1 MECKACDFKCEKQSI
16 YNRHFNS
23 EKHKFVYEI
32 FNLKNQMYEKDK
44 ESQKRLE
51 EANLENEQKLKEANL
66 IFEQEF
72 RLYADKSSLNTIQRE
87 QEFQNATERE
97 REYAIQREQEFKQ
110 EIATSY
116 SNSKQILKQ
125 EIDRAYLAKN
135 QREQEYHSHLDYL
148 SKEKEKEKER
158 SEQKLKECRLEGLHK
173 YDEMQ
178 LHNMSLYTHMRD
190 HGIDLTTGNYSTKLS
205 KIKPAYQ
212 TSKSMCESLF
222 HHSLMNTLLEPL
234 GMNSLHECTVCTD
247 FRELSNKIFSQTRT
261 DMLKSDLAINLTVS
275 KKIKM

>member
-1 MECKACDFKCEKQSI
+1 MDCLCGAKKIGKTHMKEHEKSD
-16 YNRHFNS
+16 
-23 EKHKFVYEI
+23 KHKSMMI
-32 FNLKNQMYEKDK
+32 II
-44 ESQKRLE
+44 ESFQKREEELQKKLE
-51 EANLENEQKLKEANL
+51 EANRENE
-66 IFEQEF
+66 
-72 RLYADKSSLNTIQRE
+72 R
-87 QEFQNATERE
+87 
-97 REYAIQREQEFKQ
+97 AIQREQEFKQ
-110 EIATSY
+110 ERATSY
-116 SNSKQILKQ
+116 SNSKQTLRQ
-125 EIDRAYLAKN
+125 EIDRAYLARN
-135 QREQEYHSHLDYL
+135 QREQEYQSHLDYL

-222 HHSLMNTLLEPL
+222 HRSLMNTLLEPL
-234 GMNSLHECTVCTD
+234 GMNSLHECTLCTD
-247 FRELSNKIFSQTRT
+247 FRELSNKIFSQTKT